1 MTRVPFASG
10 AEPWWQSRFYAA
22 ALILLAA
29 VPLLAPTVPPLVDL
43 PGHMGRYRV
52 ATGLATSPWLG
63 DYFSYQWSLMGNLGV
78 DLLVVPLSRLFG
90 LEPAVKL
97 IVIAIPMLTVAGF
110 LAVARQVHGR
120 LPPTAA
126 FAVPLAYS
134 YPFQF
139 GFVNFA
145 LSMALAF
152 LAFALWL
159 RLGRRPRLRAALFVP
174 LASLI
179 WLCHAYGWGTL
190 GLLVLSSEVVR
201 HRGDGRWLRAL
212 WHAGLACLP
221 LTVPLALMVLW
232 REGAGGATGDWFN
245 WQAKLQ
251 WLLSILRERYRW
263 WDLAGV
269 AVLFGLIFAGIREP
283 ALRYNRTL
291 AATALA
297 LAVTFVVLPRIIFS
311 SAYADMRL
319 APFAVATAILAIRS
333 PEGWRLAKMLA
344 IGGLLFAGA
353 RLATTT
359 VAFANY
365 GAAHDRQLQALSVIP
380 SGARI
385 LSLVGMPCVPD
396 WATDRYQHLAALAI
410 VRRDAFVNDQ
420 WEMPGARL
428 LSVRHRAAEPYA
440 YDPSQMVPLPERCT
454 DEPQV
459 GLDETLASFP
469 RAAFDYVWMI
479 DIPRSRWPRDPA
491 LEPVWQNDTGIVY
504 RIRRERGR

>member
-1 MTRVPFASG
+1 MTRAPFLSQAQ
-10 AEPWWQSRFYAA
+10 PWWQSRFYMV

-29 VPLLAPTVPPLVDL
+29 VPLLAPAIPPLVDL

-52 ATGLATSPWLG
+52 ATGIATSPWLK
-63 DYFSYQWSLMGNLGV
+63 DYFEFRWSLMGNLGV

-90 LEPAVKL
+90 LELAVKL

-159 RLGRRPRLRAALFVP
+159 RLDGRRRLRAVLFVP

-190 GLLVLSSEVVR
+190 GLLVLSSGLVNYHGAGPWWR
-201 HRGDGRWLRAL
+201 RL
-212 WHAGLACLP
+212 WSAGMACLP
-221 LTVPLALMVLW
+221 LTAPFVLMLLW
-232 REGAGGATGDWFN
+232 REGAGGETGDWFN

-269 AVLFGLIFAGIREP
+269 TVLLGLIFAGVRES
-283 ALRYNRTL
+283 ALRFSRTL

-297 LAVTFVVLPRIIFS
+297 LAVTFVLLPRIIFS

-319 APFAVATAILAIRS
+319 APFAIAVAILAIRA
-333 PEGWRLAKMLA
+333 PEARRLAARLA
-344 IGGLLFAGA
+344 IGGL
-353 RLATTT
+353 
-359 VAFANY
+359 AFALARIAVTTMVFADH
-365 GAAHDRQLQALSVIP
+365 GASFDRQLQALSVIP
-380 SGARI
+380 PGARV
-385 LSLVGMPCVPD
+385 LSLIGMPCRRP
-396 WATDRYQHLAALAI
+396 WATKHYEHLGAMVI
-410 VRRDAFVNDQ
+410 VRRDAFTNDQ
-420 WEMPGARL
+420 WELPGARL
-428 LSVRHRAAEPYA
+428 LSVRYRAAVPYA
-440 YDPSQMVPLPERCT
+440 YDPSQMVPVPARCR
-454 DEPQV
+454 DEPQAD
-459 GLDETLASFP
+459 LAETLAGFP
-469 RAAFDYVWMI
+469 REAFDYVWMV
-479 DIPRSRWPRDPA
+479 DIPRAQWPRDPG
-491 LEPVWQNDTGIVY
+491 LTPIWREGEGVVY
-504 RIRRERGR
+504 RIVRHQGG